1 MPARFSL
8 RTGWDAE
15 HDETAS
21 AMDRAR
27 RDGLVRVDLSEAN
40 PTRCGLGGDAALV
53 SALGHAR
60 GAVYD
65 PSPKGHAEARRAVA
79 AYYAERGLTVDPE
92 QVLLTASTSEAY
104 GWLFKLLCDPG
115 DAVLVPEPSYPL
127 FELLARL
134 EAVQLLPYP
143 LRIEED
149 WRVDLDA
156 LERSVD
162 ERTRALLLVHP
173 NNPTGSLV
181 RVDEA
186 TQLETIAERRGL
198 SLVVDEVFG
207 DYVWPGR
214 ASGRLASFVGPRR
227 ALTFVLSGLSKV
239 LALPQLKLGWMVVLG
254 PQAERD
260 EALRRL
266 EVVADTYLS
275 VGTPVQR
282 ALPELLAARADVQRR
297 ILDRVLGNARVLD
310 EALSAAGGVARRLPA
325 DAGWYAVIEVP
336 RTENEDAWVLRLL
349 AEDGLLV
356 HPGWFFDMPRD
367 GFLVI
372 SLLPEPEPF
381 AAAARALAER
391 LR

>member
-1 MPARFSL
+1 
-8 RTGWDAE
+8 
-15 HDETAS
+15 
-21 AMDRAR
+21 MDRAR